1 MGIPLGSQFDLN
13 AGLPIRKYEVVANTT
28 ERDAIPDIVRY
39 DGFETYVE
47 GDQKYRLEGGITNSD
62 WIGLDSS
69 FNSPLTTKGDLLTYS
84 SVDVRL
90 PVGTDGQIL
99 SADSTET
106 TGLKWIDQPS
116 SMIYPAAGIAVS
128 NGTGWD
134 TSITPST
141 GYLYY
146 DGSTFSWE
154 SVSSS
159 LWSQNGSDIYYN
171 GNVGIG
177 TSSPQTQLQI
187 GDNTG
192 SEKLLLFGSNS
203 NTTSSEILFGDNTS
217 GASPYYNGM
226 GIRFDSA
233 NNYLSIDDNIVA
245 NTSLIAIER
254 DTGNVGINKTNPDYT
269 LDVGGNGRF
278 TSTVTATNFI
288 LSSDIKLKEN
298 INKLND
304 STDIISFNFKNDN
317 EKRKRYGII
326 AQEIEKN
333 NPELVYEDKE
343 GYKQVAYIDYL
354 LMKMAEKDKQINN
367 LESRIEKLEKII

>member
-84 SVDVRL
+84 TEDVRL
-90 PVGTDGQIL
+90 PVGANNQIL

-106 TGLKWIDQPS
+106 TGLKWVDQPS
-116 SMIYPAAGIAVS
+116 SMIYPTAGIAVS
-128 NGTGWD
+128 NGTSWD

-171 GNVGIG
+171 GNVGI
-177 TSSPQTQLQI
+177 
-187 GDNTG
+187 N
-192 SEKLLLFGSNS
+192 
-203 NTTSSEILFGDNTS
+203 NTS
-217 GASPYYNGM
+217 PSYKLDVNGVGHFSM
-226 GIRFDSA
+226 GRYPADQFYEDITKGTTVGEFFDRFKVFVPNVGDRR
-233 NNYLSIDDNIVA
+233 IV
-245 NTSLIAIER
+245 
-254 DTGNVGINKTNPDYT
+254 TGGINKSTFQVPTKWLITAWMYRLDSNTIRIYGTYGDGGTVVFIDFLEDDTTNY
-269 LDVGGNGRF
+269 VMG
-278 TSTVTATNFI
+278 A
-288 LSSDIKLKEN
+288 
-298 INKLND
+298 
-304 STDIISFNFKNDN
+304 
-317 EKRKRYGII
+317 I
-326 AQEIEKN
+326 A
-333 NPELVYEDKE
+333 V
-343 GYKQVAYIDYL
+343 
-354 LMKMAEKDKQINN
+354 
-367 LESRIEKLEKII
+367 